1 MSEALPAYWTIGP
14 AVADEAAAVSALLT
28 HQLAEHELPA
38 DPSLVAG
45 AVAGILSD
53 ERTGFLLVAR
63 SVGVAVGVAYVAMIW
78 SLEHGGLSA
87 WLEELY
93 VLPAWRGRGVGAD
106 LVRASLVQAR
116 ARGCLMMDLEVTENH
131 ARAARLYEREGFEAL
146 PRGRWVRRL

>member
-1 MSEALPAYWTIGP
+1 MTASWTIGP
-14 AVADEAAAVSALLT
+14 AVAAEAAAISALLT
-28 HQLAEHELPA
+28 RQLVEHDLPA

-63 SVGVAVGVAYVAMIW
+63 VGGEPVGVAYVAMIW

-93 VLPAWRGRGVGAD
+93 VVSTWRGHGVGAD
-106 LVRASLVQAR
+106 LLRSSLVQAR
-116 ARGCLMMDLEVTENH
+116 ARGCLMMDLEVTEDH
-131 ARAARLYEREGFEAL
+131 ARAARLYEREGFTAL
-146 PRGRWVRRL
+146 PRGRWVRKL